1 MVLQL
6 IKDKLG
12 NYIYKDAM
20 EASKPPVTSQEFEA
34 YTGGSKTTLAGTT
47 DLGTQTQALM
57 RETPGQ
63 TRLITDPV
71 TGETKTKSDIQS
83 VAVQQKDFVPP
94 TTQELIES
102 PLQKAAR
109 IAQQFPMQQQTG
121 ASPQEFLGQ
130 IQSMQD
136 KAIKAE
142 RMNTILKGGVD
153 LGISYLNMNRA
164 GGALNI
170 QQTATP
176 LLNVAA
182 TPVGASTVGGVGAA
196 GAIGYGAGKLIGA
209 KESEARGMGAG
220 AAIGT
225 AVGGPVGGVI
235 GGVIGGIVGCF
246 LPDTEITMADGSKKK
261 IIDIELKDN
270 IKVGGNVFA
279 TAKFL
284 VTNLYDYKGVKV
296 SGSHMVNE
304 NNKWIRVEDSDI
316 AKSLGNDEHVV
327 YTLGTQNRRI
337 VINDILFTDYFEI
350 DEKEEL
356 VKQGD
361 SYFDTWKL
369 HSDYLSQQNVYK
381 INEKQTLELR

>member
-71 TGETKTKSDIQS
+71 TGETKTESDIQS

-153 LGISYLNMNRA
+153 LGISYLNLGRTSTYGMP
-164 GGALNI
+164 
-170 QQTATP
+170 QTVTP
-176 LLNVAA
+176 LTSLTA
-182 TPVGASTVGGVGAA
+182 TPVGASTLGGVGLA
-196 GAIGYGAGKLIGA
+196 GGAGYMVSRALGGDK
-209 KESEARGMGAG
+209 KESTAAGAG

-225 AVGGPVGGVI
+225 AVGGPVGGVV
-235 GGVIGGIVGCF
+235 GGVIGKV
-246 LPDTEITMADGSKKK
+246 
-261 IIDIELKDN
+261 
-270 IKVGGNVFA
+270 VGGRVICNELCRQGLLPKEDVILDL
-279 TAKFL
+279 KFTRDYL
-284 VTNLYDYKGVKV
+284 TDTHAHGYWLYAVPSVKLMRKSKLITKV
-296 SGSHMVNE
+296 WHH
-304 NNKWIRVEDSDI
+304 I
-316 AKSLGNDEHVV
+316 AKNRLDDVKWRLGKGKFNL
-327 YTLGTQNRRI
+327 LGRGYSI
-337 VINDILFTDYFEI
+337 ILENLSYGLGKLFPNTTY
-350 DEKEEL
+350 EEL
-356 VKQGD
+356 
-361 SYFDTWKL
+361 YT
-369 HSDYLSQQNVYK
+369 
-381 INEKQTLELR
+381 

>member
-6 IKDKLG
+6 IRNKDG
-12 NYIYKDAM
+12 NYEYKDAM
-20 EASKPPVTSQEFEA
+20 ETSAPNITSSEFES
-34 YTGGSKTTLAGTT
+34 YTGDTKTTLAGET
-47 DLGTQTQALM
+47 DLGTQTATLM
-57 RETPGQ
+57 RETPGE
-63 TRLITDPV
+63 TELITDPV
-71 TGETKTKSDIQS
+71 TGETRTQSKIQPVS
-83 VAVQQKDFVPP
+83 IQQQQFAPP
-94 TTQELIES
+94 SAQDLVES

-109 IAQQFPMQQQTG
+109 LAQQFPMQQQTG
-121 ASPQEFLGQ
+121 PSPQEFLGQ
-130 IQSMQD
+130 IQSMQNQ
-136 KAIKAE
+136 ALKAE
-142 RMNTILKGGVD
+142 RINTLLRGGVD
-153 LGISYLNMNRA
+153 LGISYLR
-164 GGALNI
+164 GPTPLNI
-170 QQTATP
+170 QQTITP
-176 LLNVAA
+176 LTRLTA
-182 TPVGASTVGGVGAA
+182 TEIGASTVGGVGMAGAA
-196 GAIGYGAGKLIGA
+196 GYGLGKVIGA
-209 KESEARGMGAG
+209 KESESVGMGAG

-225 AVGGPVGGVI
+225 AVGGPI
-235 GGVIGGIVGCF
+235 GGVIGGAIGGIIGCF

-270 IKVGGNVFA
+270 IKIGGNVFA

-284 VTNLYDYKGVKV
+284 VTNLYDYRGVKV

-337 VINDILFTDYFEI
+337 VINNILFTDYFEI